1 MAINA
6 GKKFELKCRED
17 LKKIPGISLD
27 RLVDVS
33 LGWKNVKNVSD
44 IIFYRFPFICYGELK
59 SHKGNTFPIENLTQ
73 YDKLLEKKGI
83 KGVRAGVILW
93 LIDHNHVIWIP
104 IETFERMKNDGLKS
118 FNIKML
124 TKNPNNYKFYD
135 IPSTLRRVFMD
146 TDYTK
151 LFEYWEKE
159 FEEIGI

>member
-1 MAINA
+1 MANNL
-6 GKKFELKCRED
+6 GKKFELKVRED
-17 LKKIPGISLD
+17 LRKIDGISSD
-27 RLVDVS
+27 RLVDAQNGFFGVR
-33 LGWKNVKNVSD
+33 NVSD
-44 IIFYRFPFICYGELK
+44 LIFYRFPFICYGEIK

-104 IETFERMKNDGLKS
+104 IETFEKMKSDGLKS

-146 TDYTK
+146 TDYNK

-159 FEEIGI
+159 FEETGI